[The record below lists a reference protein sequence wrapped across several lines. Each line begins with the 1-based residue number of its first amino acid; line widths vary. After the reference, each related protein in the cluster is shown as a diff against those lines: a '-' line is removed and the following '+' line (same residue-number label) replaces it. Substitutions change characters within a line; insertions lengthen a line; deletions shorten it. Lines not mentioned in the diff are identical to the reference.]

1 VWKRTLEDRQVFCLG
16 HISVDVFIHRT
27 DLIDLRIGGCISSPN
42 LSILGGGV
50 AANVAYWLGSLGT
63 RVSMVGVISDDP
75 SGLML
80 RNDLEKVG
88 VNCILKISE
97 QNPSA
102 SILVIV
108 EENGER
114 SFIINGDCLDELTL
128 DDVPLDEFQKG
139 DLLYTS
145 AYNIEKSPIKDT
157 IKELLI
163 SSKRNGSNQF
173 EIMFNLAAYT
183 TVENFKKRILEDVL
197 PYVDILIGN
206 YEEYCVLSSDSSE
219 TPLLSHFSLL
229 TGIKAR
235 FPNLKLVI
243 LTDGEKGCFFSAKGE
258 NFHFSANHI
267 TIVDSTGAGD
277 GFTAGFIS
285 GYINDLPIK
294 DCVKKGT
301 DLAGNIC
308 QGYGA
313 RFSLKL

>member
-1 VWKRTLEDRQVFCLG
+1 M
-16 HISVDVFIHRT
+16 I
-27 DLIDLRIGGCISSPN
+27 
-42 LSILGGGV
+42 
-50 AANVAYWLGSLGT
+50 
-63 RVSMVGVISDDP
+63 GVISDDP
-75 SGLML
+75 SGLLL

-157 IKELLI
+157 IKELLVF
-163 SSKRNGSNQF
+163 SKRNTTNKF
-173 EIMFNLAAYT
+173 EIMFNLAAFT
-183 TVENFKKRILEDVL
+183 TVENFKTRILEDVL

-206 YEEYCVLSSDSSE
+206 YEEYCVLSSE
-219 TPLLSHFSLL
+219 APLPSHFSLL
-229 TGIKAR
+229 TGIKTR
-235 FPNLKLVI
+235 FPNLKVVV
-243 LTDGEKGCFFSAKGE
+243 LTDGEKGCFYSSKGE
-258 NFHFSANHI
+258 NFHLPANHI

-285 GYINDLPIK
+285 GYINDLPIE

-313 RFSLKL
+313 RFKIKH